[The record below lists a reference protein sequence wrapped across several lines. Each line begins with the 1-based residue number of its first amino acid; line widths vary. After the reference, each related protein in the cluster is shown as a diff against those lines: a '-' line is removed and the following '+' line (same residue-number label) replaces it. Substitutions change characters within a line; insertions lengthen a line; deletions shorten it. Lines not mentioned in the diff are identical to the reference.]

1 MITEAISKVI
11 RGEDLDFA
19 TAKAVMGEMM
29 DGTATHAQMG
39 AFLAALRMK
48 GESIE
53 EITGSALAMREKA
66 LNLKPRQQD
75 VMDIVG
81 TGGDEAGTFNISTT
95 TAFVVAAAGVP
106 VAKHGNR
113 SVSSRSGAA
122 DVLEK
127 LGINI
132 SISAEQ
138 SKEILDQ
145 INMCFMF
152 AQTYHSSMKHC
163 APVRKEMGVR
173 TIFNILGPLA
183 NPAGAGRQL
192 MGVYEEKLV
201 EPLAQVLS
209 NLGVRRGMVVH
220 GCDGLDEATLTAK
233 TKVCEIE
240 QGKFRSYYLDPA
252 ELGLNYCTL
261 AELVGGDAE
270 ENARITLRI
279 LDGSEQG
286 SKRDVVILNAALC
299 LYLAGKAPGIK
310 EAIPLAKELIDSG
323 AALRKLQEFVRL
335 SNEVSLNAV
344 NEH

>member
-1 MITEAISKVI
+1 MITEAIHKI
-11 RGEDLDFA
+11 IKGEDLDFD
-19 TAKAVMGEMM
+19 TARTVMGEMM

-48 GESIE
+48 GESID

-66 LNLKPRQQD
+66 QHLNPVND

-95 TAFVVAAAGVP
+95 TAFVVAAAGIP

-132 SISAEQ
+132 AITVEHSR
-138 SKEILDQ
+138 KILDQ

-163 APVRKEMGVR
+163 APVRREMGVR

-183 NPAGAGRQL
+183 NPAGASKQL
-192 MGVYEEKLV
+192 MGVYDEKLV
-201 EPLAQVLS
+201 EPLAKVLS
-209 NLGVRRGMVVH
+209 NLGVMRGMVVH
-220 GCDGLDEATLTAK
+220 GCDGLDEATLTTR

-240 QGKFRSYYLDPA
+240 QGNLKSYYLDPE

-261 AELVGGDAE
+261 SELIGGDAE
-270 ENARITLRI
+270 DNAKITLSI
-279 LDGSEQG
+279 LNGSEQG

-299 LYLAGKAPGIK
+299 LYLAGRATTIK
-310 EAIPLAKELIDSG
+310 NGIPLAKDLIDSG
-323 AALRKLQEFVRL
+323 AALKKLEEFVKL
-335 SNEVSLNAV
+335 SNEVYG
-344 NEH
+344 H